1 MQLIHVVM
9 VFLGLTFSGFV
20 VIMNKGATLEK
31 LSAGKAAGYALI
43 CTAVNSLALL
53 AGYGISVIFRG
64 LLPAKTEIITA
75 YLILF
80 FIGIFMTVRA
90 YHTRNTEEKADRSF
104 DNRQC
109 FLLAVRFSYGIVL
122 VGAGCFLLGIEFP
135 AALLIV
141 AVLTLINV
149 FVALYVGYYFGPGF
163 SRTVGMSGGILMVVF
178 TVMRFVEYLGTR
190 G

>member
-1 MQLIHVVM
+1 
-9 VFLGLTFSGFV
+9 
-20 VIMNKGATLEK
+20 
-31 LSAGKAAGYALI
+31 
-43 CTAVNSLALL
+43 
-53 AGYGISVIFRG
+53 
-64 LLPAKTEIITA
+64 
-75 YLILF
+75 
-80 FIGIFMTVRA
+80 MTVRA

-149 FVALYVGYYFGPGF
+149 FAALYVGYYFGPGF

-178 TVMRFVEYLGTR
+178 TVMRFVEYLGAR